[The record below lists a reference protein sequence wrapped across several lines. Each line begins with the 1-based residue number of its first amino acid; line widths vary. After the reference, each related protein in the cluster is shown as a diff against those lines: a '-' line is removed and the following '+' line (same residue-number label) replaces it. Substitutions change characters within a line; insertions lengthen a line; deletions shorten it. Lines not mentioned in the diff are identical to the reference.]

1 MTLMPGQ
8 PSPDGASYD
17 GKGVNFTLFSAHA
30 EQVDLCVFDSEGNE
44 SRFTLPQRSGN
55 VWHGYLPDARPG
67 LRYGYR
73 VYGPWAPA
81 QGHRFNPA
89 KLLIDPCAHALE
101 GGVVNSPL
109 LHGGVD
115 TPDPHDS
122 ATVVPKCLVVADD
135 YPWQDDTPPRTPW
148 GETVIYEAHVRGLTK
163 QHPDLPQALRGTWG
177 ALAHPVMIDYFKRL
191 GISALELMPLS
202 RYSSEPRLH
211 ALGLTNYWGYNPLA
225 FGALEPRY
233 SVSGDPLAALNEFR
247 DVVKA
252 LHRAGIEVIVDIVLN
267 HTAELDLEGPT
278 VSLRGIDNRSYYWLQ
293 ENGDYQNWT
302 GCGNTVNLSQ
312 PAGVRLA
319 LGALRWWVESCHVDG
334 FRFDLATVM
343 GRTPAFRRDA
353 PLFEAIRQDPVLS
366 TVKLIAEPW
375 DIGPGG
381 YQVGNYPPPFAEW
394 NDRFRDG
401 TRRFWLQR
409 AVSRGE
415 LACRFAA
422 SSDLFARDGREPGAS
437 VNFVTAHDGFT
448 LQDCVSFNHK
458 HNEANG
464 EENRD
469 GTNSNYSFNHGVEG
483 PTASLSV
490 IERRRASAH
499 ALLTTL
505 LLSQGTPMLLAGDE
519 HGHSQ
524 HGNNN
529 AYCQDNSLTWLD
541 WSQANAG
548 LTDFTAQLIHLR
560 RQIPALTADRW
571 WQEGDGNVQW
581 LSPQGQPLA
590 GEDAWQHGAPVM
602 QILLSGRWLVA
613 LNASAEV
620 VEIILPEGEWRAVP
634 PFAGDDN
641 PVVMAVWQGPAHGA
655 CVFRKS

>member
-1 MTLMPGQ
+1 MPLIPGQ
-8 PSPDGASYD
+8 AEPDGAWYD

-30 EQVDLCVFDSEGNE
+30 LQVELCVFDDENNE
-44 SRFTLPQRSGN
+44 TRHTLPGRSGDI
-55 VWHGYLPDARPG
+55 WHGYLPGARPG

-73 VYGPWAPA
+73 VHGPWQPA

-89 KLLIDPCAHALE
+89 KLLLDPCARAVE
-101 GGVVNSPL
+101 GGEVDGPL
-109 LHGGVD
+109 LLGGID

-122 ATVVPKCLVVADD
+122 AHVLPKCLVVADN
-135 YPWQDDTPPRTPW
+135 YNWQDDKPPRTPW
-148 GETVIYEAHVRGLTK
+148 GETVIYEAHVRGLT
-163 QHPDLPQALRGTWG
+163 QLHPQLPQALRGTWG
-177 ALAHPVMIDYFKRL
+177 ALGHPLMIDHFKHL
-191 GISALELMPLS
+191 GISALELLPVS

-211 ALGLTNYWGYNPLA
+211 QLGLSNYWGYNPLV

-233 SVSGDPLAALNEFR
+233 SVSGDPLVALNEFR
-247 DVVKA
+247 DAVKA
-252 LHRAGIEVIVDIVLN
+252 LHRAGIEVILDIVLN

-293 ENGDYQNWT
+293 DNGDYQNWT
-302 GCGNTVNLSQ
+302 GCGNTVNLSL

-319 LGALRWWVESCHVDG
+319 LSALRWWVQRCHVDG

-343 GRTPAFRRDA
+343 GRTPDFRRDA
-353 PLFEAIRQDPVLS
+353 PLFKAIAEDPVLS
-366 TVKLIAEPW
+366 KVKLIAEPW

-394 NDRFRDG
+394 NDHFRD
-401 TRRFWLQR
+401 TARRFWLKR
-409 AVSRGE
+409 SASRGE
-415 LACRFAA
+415 LACRFAG
-422 SSDLFARDGREPGAS
+422 SSDVFSHDGRRPSAS
-437 VNFVTAHDGFT
+437 INFVTAHDGFT
-448 LQDCVSFNHK
+448 LRDCVSFNDK

-469 GTNSNYSFNHGVEG
+469 GTNSNFSDNHGVEG
-483 PTASLSV
+483 PTATLSI
-490 IERRRASAH
+490 IERRRASSH

-529 AYCQDNSLTWLD
+529 AYCQDNALTWLD
-541 WSQANAG
+541 WSQANPG
-548 LTDFTAQLIHLR
+548 LTRFCAQLIHLR
-560 RQIPALTADRW
+560 RQIPALTADGW
-571 WQEGDGNVQW
+571 WQEGDGHVEW
-581 LSPQGQPLA
+581 LNPLGQPLA
-590 GEDAWQHGAPVM
+590 GDDWQHGAPVM
-602 QILLSGRWLVA
+602 QILLCGRWLIT

-620 VEIILPEGEWRAVP
+620 VEVTLPEGEWRAVP

>member
-1 MTLMPGQ
+1 MTPGQ
-8 PSPDGASYD
+8 SNPDGAWFD
-17 GKGVNFTLFSAHA
+17 GKGVNFTLYSAHA
-30 EQVDLCVFDSEGNE
+30 EQVDLCVFDAEGNE
-44 SRFTLPQRSGN
+44 TRHTLTGRSGE
-55 VWHGYLPDARPG
+55 VWHGYLPGARPG

-73 VYGPWAPA
+73 VHGPWSPV

-89 KLLIDPCAHALE
+89 KLLLDPCARAVESGTL
-101 GGVVNSPL
+101 NSPL

-115 TPDPHDS
+115 EPDPHDS
-122 ATVVPKCLVVADD
+122 ASALPKCVVVADN
-135 YPWQDDTPPRTPW
+135 YNWQDDKPPRTPW
-148 GETVIYEAHVRGLTK
+148 GETVIYEAHVRGLTTL
-163 QHPDLPQALRGTWG
+163 HPELPQALRGSLS
-177 ALAHPVMIDYFKRL
+177 ALGHPLMIDYFKRL
-191 GISALELMPLS
+191 GISALELLPVA
-202 RYSSEPRLH
+202 RYCSEPRLH
-211 ALGLTNYWGYNPLA
+211 QLGLSNYWGYNPLV
-225 FGALEPRY
+225 FGALETRY
-233 SVSGDPLAALNEFR
+233 SVSGDPIVALNEFR
-247 DVVKA
+247 DMVKA
-252 LHRAGIEVIVDIVLN
+252 LHRAGIEVIIDIVLN

-293 ENGDYQNWT
+293 EDGDYQNWT
-302 GCGNTVNLSQ
+302 GCGNTVNLSG

-319 LGALRWWVESCHVDG
+319 ISALRWWVESCRVDG

-366 TVKLIAEPW
+366 QVKLIAEPW

-401 TRRFWLQR
+401 ARRFWLTQSL
-409 AVSRGE
+409 SRGE
-415 LACRFAA
+415 LARRFAA
-422 SSDLFARDGREPGAS
+422 SSDLFDYDGRRPSAS

-448 LQDCVSFNHK
+448 LADCVSFNDK

-483 PTASLSV
+483 PTSTLSV

-529 AYCQDNSLTWLD
+529 AYCQDNALTWLD
-541 WSQANAG
+541 WSQANLG
-548 LTDFTAQLIHLR
+548 LMRFTAALIHLR
-560 RQIPALTADRW
+560 RQIPALTADSW
-571 WQEGDGNVQW
+571 WQEGDANVQW
-581 LSPQGQPLA
+581 LNGAGQPLV
-590 GEDAWQHGAPVM
+590 GDDWQLGAPVM
-602 QILLSGRWLVA
+602 QILLSERWLIA
-613 LNASAEV
+613 FNPSAEV
-620 VEIILPEGEWRAVP
+620 VDITLPDGEWRALA

-641 PVVMAVWQGPAHGA
+641 PVVITVWHGPAHGA